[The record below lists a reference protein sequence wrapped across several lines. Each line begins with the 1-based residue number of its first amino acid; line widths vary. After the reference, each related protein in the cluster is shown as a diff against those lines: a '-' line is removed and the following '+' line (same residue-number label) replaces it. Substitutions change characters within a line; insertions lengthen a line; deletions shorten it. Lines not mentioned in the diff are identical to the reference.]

1 MLIFL
6 PMSDEPVPTSK
17 PSSSRKATRMTVAQK
32 AALRSGKSVAEAY
45 DAFAVFMVAM
55 REALIETGNL
65 ELRGFGVFK
74 VVTRKGRPG
83 RNPRNPGCQVWIPE
97 RSGVRFVPSATLDHL
112 LQTSTTSPNELQEPA
127 IADKKSIEE

>member
-45 DAFAVFMVAM
+45 DAFSVFMVAM

-97 RSGVRFVPSATLDHL
+97 RSVVRFVPSATLDHL
-112 LQTSTTSPNELQEPA
+112 LQASATSPSGLQEPA

>member
-1 MLIFL
+1 
-6 PMSDEPVPTSK
+6 MSDASVPTSK

-45 DAFAVFMVAM
+45 DAFAVFMEAM
-55 REALIETGNL
+55 REALIETGTL

-83 RNPRNPGCQVWIPE
+83 RNPRNPGSQVWIPE
-97 RSGVRFVPSATLDHL
+97 RNGVRFVPSATLDHL
-112 LQTSTTSPNELQEPA
+112 LQAPATSPNGLQEAA
-127 IADKKSIEE
+127 IADKKSTEE